1 MHHNFATVS
10 HRVMLMTHGHWHG
23 MSHVSIQC
31 LDTVGWATGRASG
44 LQKVGCCFDG
54 GVDLTGTLHSF
65 IVPVVT
71 TTSIILSSFQQNPEW
86 RHSGTGWPSSS
97 GKWPLEMER
106 KKEKKGIFAKESFV
120 LSVQR
125 VAYGAK
131 SGRKSPSVNAIYQ
144 HVALRTTS
152 ASSYIT
158 QM

>member
-1 MHHNFATVS
+1 
-10 HRVMLMTHGHWHG
+10 
-23 MSHVSIQC
+23 
-31 LDTVGWATGRASG
+31 
-44 LQKVGCCFDG
+44 
-54 GVDLTGTLHSF
+54 
-65 IVPVVT
+65 
-71 TTSIILSSFQQNPEW
+71 
-86 RHSGTGWPSSS
+86 
-97 GKWPLEMER
+97 MER